1 MGAVN
6 DAPTLEAIADTD
18 VDEQVELSFGAV
30 GADQDLPADTL
41 TYSLVGADHGASIDA
56 GTGVFSWTPTEAQGG
71 ADYDFTVQ
79 VSDGPASATRIFT
92 VTVNEVNVAP
102 TLEAIA
108 DTDVNEQV
116 ELSFGAVG
124 ADQDLP
130 ADTLT
135 YSLVGADHGAAI
147 DPGTGVFSWTPT
159 EAQGGADYDFTV
171 QVSDGPASA
180 TAEFTVTVNE
190 VNDAPSAE
198 DKTVSVVEDGTK
210 TFATD
215 DFGFSDPDDEPANAL
230 SSVVINSLPTDGIL
244 HLGSH
249 DVAVGDEVSTTDIE
263 SGMLTFTPTPNAN
276 GPGYASFEFK
286 VRDDGGT
293 DHGGVDLSAAMTMTL
308 DVTEVNDKPVAGA
321 DSATV
326 AEDSGASTVDVRGD
340 DSAGPANESG
350 QTLRSP
356 ETHAGARHGVDHQR
370 WCGRVLHA
378 GRGLQRCG
386 QLHLH
391 GDR

>member
-41 TYSLVGADHGASIDA
+41 TYSLVGADHGASIDP
-56 GTGVFSWTPTEAQGG
+56 GTGAFSWTPTEAQGG

-108 DTDVNEQV
+108 DTDVDEQV

-198 DKTVSVVEDGTK
+198 DKHR
-210 TFATD
+210 
-215 DFGFSDPDDEPANAL
+215 L
-230 SSVVINSLPTDGIL
+230 
-244 HLGSH
+244 
-249 DVAVGDEVSTTDIE
+249 
-263 SGMLTFTPTPNAN
+263 
-276 GPGYASFEFK
+276 
-286 VRDDGGT
+286 
-293 DHGGVDLSAAMTMTL
+293 
-308 DVTEVNDKPVAGA
+308 
-321 DSATV
+321 
-326 AEDSGASTVDVRGD
+326 
-340 DSAGPANESG
+340 
-350 QTLRSP
+350 
-356 ETHAGARHGVDHQR
+356 
-370 WCGRVLHA
+370 CGRGRHQDIRHRRLRVLRPRRRA
-378 GRGLQRCG
+378 GQHTLVRRDHLAADRRESCFWVRMTSRWVTRCRRSTSSPG
-386 QLHLH
+386 C
-391 GDR
+391 